1 MIQEYRPSLKSI
13 QVRVVFFCVLLL
25 ICGAVAQAQDTG
37 GALVGGAGIFR
48 PKNPEAKR
56 PATNPN
62 RPTRPRPGPTTRP
75 DTTPDPAEIEEKFLE
90 LISNGNDARDGRQYA
105 VAEKFYREALKL
117 KMHDTRGFQGLGNVF
132 VDQQRW
138 DDAEESYRKAVEFAP
153 TNPDALIALS
163 FVLVQPRTGAVNA
176 KRFADAEMYAKRA
189 TQLQP
194 NNGVAFDRVGVAMVA
209 RGIVNA
215 DTEAAFRRAV
225 ELDPANVVAQV
236 HLARALIRLKRETEA
251 EPIFKAAIEKA
262 QQDAPTLVLIADS
275 MQAEYQWPE
284 SEPVLRRALQL
295 DPKNPGALF
304 LLGRYL
310 TATRKYTEAE
320 PMLKNAIEVNP
331 KFFMAR
337 NLLGRVYLALEQWD
351 DAYAAYDQAVELAYD
366 ADRRELAG
374 NFGFGGV
381 GDGYMKAGRPKDALR
396 AYDRALKIEPL
407 NANLQA
413 KIAAARAKATP

>member
-1 MIQEYRPSLKSI
+1 MIQEYRPSLNLIKL
-13 QVRVVFFCVLLL
+13 RGLLCCGL
-25 ICGAVAQAQDTG
+25 ILLTVAMVHAQDSG

-56 PATNPN
+56 PTNPN
-62 RPTRPRPGPTTRP
+62 RPTRPRPNPSTRP
-75 DTTPDPAEIEEKFLE
+75 DATPDPAEIEEKFLD
-90 LISNGNDARDGRQYA
+90 LISNGNDARDGRQYS

-117 KMHDTRGFQGLGNVF
+117 KVHDTRGFQGLGNVF

-138 DDAEESYRKAVEFAP
+138 DDAEEAYRKAVEFAP

-163 FVLVQPRTGAVNA
+163 FVLVQPRTGAGNA

-215 DTEAAFRRAV
+215 ETEIAFRRAV
-225 ELDPANVVAQV
+225 ELDPTNVVAQV
-236 HLARALIRLKRETEA
+236 HLARLLIRLKRVSEA
-251 EPIFKAAIEKA
+251 EPIFKAAIDKA

-275 MQAEYQWPE
+275 MQAEYQWPD

-320 PMLKNAIEVNP
+320 PILKNAIAVNP

-337 NLLGRVYLALEQWD
+337 NLLGRVYLALERWD
-351 DAYAAYDQAVELAYD
+351 DAYAAYDQAADLAYD
-366 ADRRELAG
+366 AERRELAG

-381 GDGYMKAGRPKDALR
+381 GDGYMKAGRAKDALR

-407 NANLQA
+407 NADLQA
-413 KIAAARAKATP
+413 KIAAARAKVTP

>member
-1 MIQEYRPSLKSI
+1 MFQEGIRPLMRFQTQI
-13 QVRVVFFCVLLL
+13 LLL
-25 ICGAVAQAQDTG
+25 VVSLFLGAVAQAQDSG

-56 PATNPN
+56 PAANPN
-62 RPTRPRPGPTTRP
+62 RPPRPRPGPATRP
-75 DTTPDPAEIEEKFLE
+75 DATPDPAEMEEKFLE
-90 LISNGNDARDGRQYA
+90 QLSNGNDARDGRQYA
-105 VAEKFYREALKL
+105 VAEKFYREAIKI
-117 KMHDTRGFQGLGNVF
+117 KVHDTRGFQGLGNVF

-138 DDAEESYRKAVEFAP
+138 DDAEEAYRKAVEFAP
-153 TNPDALIALS
+153 TNPEALIALS
-163 FVLVQPRTGAVNA
+163 FVLVQPRTGAGNA
-176 KRFADAEMYAKRA
+176 KRFADAEMYARRA

-209 RGIVNA
+209 KGLVNA
-215 DTEAAFRRAV
+215 ETEAAFRHAV
-225 ELDPANVVAQV
+225 ELDPTNVVAQV
-236 HLARALIRLKRETEA
+236 HLARVLVRLKRESEA
-251 EPIFKAAIEKA
+251 EPIFKAAIDKA

-275 MQAEYQWPE
+275 MQAEYQWPD

-310 TATRKYTEAE
+310 TATRKYSEAE
-320 PMLKNAIEVNP
+320 PILKNAIEVNP

-337 NLLGRVYLALEQWD
+337 NLLGRVYLALERWD
-351 DAYAAYDQAVELAYD
+351 DAYTAYEQAEDLAYD
-366 ADRRELAG
+366 ANRRELAG

-396 AYDRALKIEPL
+396 AYERALKLEPL
-407 NANLQA
+407 NADLQA
-413 KIAAARAKATP
+413 KIAAARAKVTP